1 MLPVNDAKRLHSLY
15 MLDLPDNRE
24 EKRFDR
30 LTRVARRCLS
40 APVGLISLIE
50 KDRPALMFCS
60 GLNEKDA
67 SQVVSFCNCVVHS
80 EEMLVVEDASADER
94 FNANLLVTG
103 VPFIRFYAGCPLR
116 LPGGDIAG
124 TLCVVDTRPRIPDG
138 EELTLLKDI
147 AALVEEEFYI
157 ISLALTDALTGVLNR
172 RGFYKK
178 CEPWITLKK
187 KRKQAFCIILFDL
200 DNLKPVNDKYGHVAG
215 DQLLQ
220 QFAGI
225 LRRSAGQ
232 GDILARLGGDEFV
245 VLTDCS
251 DMREIILFTEKM
263 SNLTSL
269 YNQNNG
275 SSLPLSYSWGVS
287 INTPGDTVPLS
298 DMLIQSDRN
307 MYDNKRAKKSVSLPE
322 T

>member
-67 SQVVSFCNCVVHS
+67 SQVVSFCDCVVHS

-116 LPGGDIAG
+116 SQVATSPERCVWLTPDPG
-124 TLCVVDTRPRIPDG
+124 
-138 EELTLLKDI
+138 
-147 AALVEEEFYI
+147 Y
-157 ISLALTDALTGVLNR
+157 LTGKN
-172 RGFYKK
+172 
-178 CEPWITLKK
+178 
-187 KRKQAFCIILFDL
+187 
-200 DNLKPVNDKYGHVAG
+200 
-215 DQLLQ
+215 
-220 QFAGI
+220 
-225 LRRSAGQ
+225 
-232 GDILARLGGDEFV
+232 
-245 VLTDCS
+245 
-251 DMREIILFTEKM
+251 
-263 SNLTSL
+263 
-269 YNQNNG
+269 
-275 SSLPLSYSWGVS
+275 
-287 INTPGDTVPLS
+287 
-298 DMLIQSDRN
+298 
-307 MYDNKRAKKSVSLPE
+307 
-322 T
+322 

>member
-1 MLPVNDAKRLHSLY
+1 

-67 SQVVSFCNCVVHS
+67 SQVVSFCDCVVHS

-172 RGFYKK
+172 RGFYK
-178 CEPWITLKK
+178 
-187 KRKQAFCIILFDL
+187 
-200 DNLKPVNDKYGHVAG
+200 N
-215 DQLLQ
+215 
-220 QFAGI
+220 
-225 LRRSAGQ
+225 
-232 GDILARLGGDEFV
+232 
-245 VLTDCS
+245 
-251 DMREIILFTEKM
+251 
-263 SNLTSL
+263 
-269 YNQNNG
+269 
-275 SSLPLSYSWGVS
+275 VS
-287 INTPGDTVPLS
+287 PG
-298 DMLIQSDRN
+298 
-307 MYDNKRAKKSVSLPE
+307 
-322 T
+322 